1 MAIPKETLS
10 LSEGWKYT
18 AMDGSEA
25 ADLKNW
31 HNAQPLPTSIHLD
44 LLANDSI
51 PDPFLAK
58 NEQLVQW
65 AGKKTWIYEKQF
77 TVPSQLLKNLTR
89 MVVLVFEGLDTY
101 TTVTLNGKII
111 LETDNMFLS
120 HRVDIT
126 EQVRSTQTAENETHT
141 LRIIFHNAEQ
151 KAVEEMEKHPE
162 QSWFS
167 FHFGNKRLAVRKAQ
181 YHFGWDWGPVLT
193 DCGPWKQINLE
204 IYQTRLTDISIRIHL
219 DTDHREAVVD
229 VSVEMEGLADYARIS
244 IERDGLNVESR
255 VVSLS
260 DERTTTAIRIRNPKL
275 WWPWTLGDPNLYTAK
290 VTLFNGS
297 DSSVEELD
305 SLQKRFGIRKI
316 ELVQQPLRDQEGSS
330 FFFRVNG
337 VPIFAAGSCWVPLDS
352 FNNKL

>member
-31 HNAQPLPTSIHLD
+31 HIAQPLPTSIHLD

-77 TVPSQLLKNLTR
+77 TVSSQLLKILTR

-101 TTVTLNGKII
+101 TTVTLDGKII

-126 EQVRSTQTAENETHT
+126 EQVRSTQTVENETHT

-151 KAVEEMEKHPE
+151 KAAEEMEKHPE

-181 YHFGWDWGPVLT
+181 YHFVCIDGTCP
-193 DCGPWKQINLE
+193 PAF
-204 IYQTRLTDISIRIHL
+204 QTI
-219 DTDHREAVVD
+219 V
-229 VSVEMEGLADYARIS
+229 
-244 IERDGLNVESR
+244 
-255 VVSLS
+255 
-260 DERTTTAIRIRNPKL
+260 
-275 WWPWTLGDPNLYTAK
+275 
-290 VTLFNGS
+290 
-297 DSSVEELD
+297 
-305 SLQKRFGIRKI
+305 
-316 ELVQQPLRDQEGSS
+316 
-330 FFFRVNG
+330 
-337 VPIFAAGSCWVPLDS
+337 
-352 FNNKL
+352 